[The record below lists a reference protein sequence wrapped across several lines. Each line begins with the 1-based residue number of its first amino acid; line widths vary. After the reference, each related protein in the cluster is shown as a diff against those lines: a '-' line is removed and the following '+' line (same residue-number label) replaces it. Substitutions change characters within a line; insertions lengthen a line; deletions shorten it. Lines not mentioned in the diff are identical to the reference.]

1 MGHKSATTLTK
12 PPQFEN
18 YFRQCWREETQKIG
32 SEHRNRLLTRSRIYT
47 ILRRIGR
54 EATHHA
60 ERVIS
65 VPALDRSCPI
75 AIQAHCMSTAA
86 ATPPRPRKPRG
97 PGRLSPQHLDYLR
110 YRQAGKTQKDA
121 AKAANVSIAKAKR
134 AEKHPDGIRYLA
146 DVTANAR
153 IEGHYGLV
161 EAVKEV
167 DKAIDFAY
175 QKENPNAI
183 AKLLEHKSK
192 LYGLLVEK
200 VDIKTTYIDLKGALE
215 AAKQR
220 VLVQVNAGDRGIL
233 SPSIAATI
241 PAQPLSNS
249 SGIASNATATQH
261 DHTAQIDASR
271 SMNSAEPVSCLQENS
286 ASIANAMQAETGN
299 SQAKQQVTETSS
311 DNLVYVNSQNATDSV
326 DAPDP
331 TRGGTGGGGGGNI

>member
-12 PPQFEN
+12 PPQFRN
-18 YFRQCWREETQKIG
+18 YFLQCWREETQKIG

-60 ERVIS
+60 ERVIPA
-65 VPALDRSCPI
+65 PALDRSCFHALQQHYMPDT
-75 AIQAHCMSTAA
+75 Q
-86 ATPPRPRKPRG
+86 TPPRTRKPRG
-97 PGRLSPQHLDYLR
+97 PGRLKPHHYDYLR
-110 YRQAGKTQKDA
+110 YRQAGKTQKEA
-121 AKAANVSIAKAKR
+121 AALAQIPIATAQR
-134 AEKHPDGIRYLA
+134 TEKHPDGAKYLQDIA
-146 DVTANAR
+146 SNAQ
-153 IEGHYGLV
+153 IAAQYGIQ

-167 DKAIDFAY
+167 DRAIQFAY
-175 QKENPNAI
+175 DKENPNAI

-200 VDIKTTYIDLKGALE
+200 VDIKATYVDLKGALE

-311 DNLVYVNSQNATDSV
+311 DNLVYVNSQNAADSV
-326 DAPDP
+326 DEPDP

>member
-47 ILRRIGR
+47 ILKKIGR

-60 ERVIS
+60 ERVAP
-65 VPALDRSCPI
+65 VPALDRSCSR

-110 YRQAGKTQKDA
+110 YRQAGKTQKEA

-215 AAKQR
+215 QAKQR
-220 VLVQVNAGDRGIL
+220 VLVQLNAGDRGIL
-233 SPSIAATI
+233 PPSIAATI
-241 PAQPLSNS
+241 PAQQHNNS
-249 SGIASNATATQH
+249 SSIGSNATATQH
-261 DHTAQIDASR
+261 DHTAQTDASR
-271 SMNSAEPVSCLQENS
+271 SMDSNDSSERLHQNS
-286 ASIANAMQAETGN
+286 ASITDAMQADSVGN
-299 SQAKQQVTETSS
+299 EENQQVAEVSS
-311 DNLVYVNSQNATDSV
+311 DNLVYVNSQNATDAA
-326 DAPDP
+326 DRPDT

>member
-1 MGHKSATTLTK
+1 MLAQENTAHRPKQASLPLDRPPKTTQSYDNRARGN
-12 PPQFEN
+12 PQ
-18 YFRQCWREETQKIG
+18 
-32 SEHRNRLLTRSRIYT
+32 
-47 ILRRIGR
+47 
-54 EATHHA
+54 A
-60 ERVIS
+60 ERVNP
-65 VPALDRSCPI
+65 VPALDRTRSHALQRQHMLNTP
-75 AIQAHCMSTAA
+75 
-86 ATPPRPRKPRG
+86 TPPRTRKPRG

-110 YRQAGKTQKDA
+110 YRQAGKTQKEA

-215 AAKQR
+215 QAKQR
-220 VLVQVNAGDRGIL
+220 VLLQLNTGDRGIL
-233 SPSIAATI
+233 PQSIAATI
-241 PAQPLSNS
+241 PAQQHNNS
-249 SGIASNATATQH
+249 SSIGSNATATQH
-261 DHTAQIDASR
+261 DHTAQTDASR
-271 SMNSAEPVSCLQENS
+271 SMDNNDSSECLHQNGT
-286 ASIANAMQAETGN
+286 SITDVMQADSVGN
-299 SQAKQQVTETSS
+299 EENQQVAEASS

-326 DAPDP
+326 DDPDP

>member
-1 MGHKSATTLTK
+1 MLAQENTARRPKRASLPLDRPPKTTQSYDNGARGN
-12 PPQFEN
+12 P
-18 YFRQCWREETQKIG
+18 
-32 SEHRNRLLTRSRIYT
+32 
-47 ILRRIGR
+47 
-54 EATHHA
+54 HA
-60 ERVIS
+60 ERVNP
-65 VPALDRSCPI
+65 VLTLDRTRSHALQRQHMLNTP
-75 AIQAHCMSTAA
+75 
-86 ATPPRPRKPRG
+86 TPPRTRKPRG

-110 YRQAGKTQKDA
+110 YRQAGKTQKEA

-215 AAKQR
+215 QAKQR
-220 VLVQVNAGDRGIL
+220 VLLQLNTGDRGIL
-233 SPSIAATI
+233 PQAIDATI
-241 PAQPLSNS
+241 PAQQHNNS
-249 SGIASNATATQH
+249 SSIGSNATATQH
-261 DHTAQIDASR
+261 DHTAQTDASR
-271 SMNSAEPVSCLQENS
+271 SMDNNDSSECLHQNNTS
-286 ASIANAMQAETGN
+286 STDAMQAETGN
-299 SQAKQQVTETSS
+299 SQANQQVAETSS
-311 DNLVYVNSQNATDSV
+311 DNLVYVNLQN
-326 DAPDP
+326 DAAEPKPHD
-331 TRGGTGGGGGGNI
+331 

>member
-1 MGHKSATTLTK
+1 MGHKSAPVLTK
-12 PPQFEN
+12 PPQCKN
-18 YFRQCWREETQKIG
+18 YFHQCWRRKTQHTG
-32 SEHRNRLLTRSRIYT
+32 PNRPTRPLTGPLKLHNLMT
-47 ILRRIGR
+47 IGR

-60 ERVIS
+60 ERVNP
-65 VPALDRSCPI
+65 VPALDRTRSHALQRQHMLNTP
-75 AIQAHCMSTAA
+75 
-86 ATPPRPRKPRG
+86 TPPRTRKPRG

-311 DNLVYVNSQNATDSV
+311 DNLVYVNSQNAADSV
-326 DAPDP
+326 DEPDP
-331 TRGGTGGGGGGNI
+331 TRGGTGGGGVGNI